1 VRLDDDLW
9 QVVWDQTLSNI
20 ERHRIARSTI
30 RREEPVDALER
41 RLVPELARRW
51 RRTAGSHVFG
61 HVLLLLF
68 WALVFHGGRNGP
80 RGEIPFLVGM
90 SLFSGTV
97 IAIAVALRRY
107 LVPVTYF
114 DGVGPR

>member
-9 QVVWDQTLSNI
+9 QVVWEQTLSNI

-30 RREEPVDALER
+30 RREEPDDALER

-61 HVLLLLF
+61 HVCLLLF
-68 WALVFHGGRNGP
+68 WALVAYGGRGGP
-80 RGEIPFLVGM
+80 RGEVPFLVGM

-97 IAIAVALRRY
+97 IGIAALFRGY
-107 LVPVTYF
+107 LAPVTYF